1 MSPRQSQDPA
11 PAPATVT
18 IPRVGAGSSLTQQVL
33 EAMVSAIRVGTF
45 ADGRLPPEDQLASQL
60 GVSRTT
66 VRRALQ
72 SMEQIGL
79 IERRPGRGTHL
90 RTHARPDLLALH
102 GLVPFPTLLREL
114 GHEVVSKVSWRL
126 LDHVPPELAMHT
138 GGDDVDSESYE
149 LNVVLLADEVP
160 AVQMVERFP
169 TAALG
174 STPSDQDLQAG
185 SILFLSE
192 RCFARPIDHA
202 LATLEPRVAGSASE
216 ENGDSGRTLDLEPGS
231 PYLELQ
237 EVFYSGEEEPIAVSR
252 VAINPA
258 YITFS
263 VFRRF
268 L

>member
-1 MSPRQSQDPA
+1 MTRRQSSEGVA
-11 PAPATVT
+11 PPVS

-45 ADGRLPPEDQLASQL
+45 ADGRLPPEDELASQL

-102 GLVPFPTLLREL
+102 GLVPFPTLLRQL
-114 GHEVVSKVSWRL
+114 GHEVASKVSWRL
-126 LDHVPPELAMHT
+126 LPTCPPELALHIGGEAT
-138 GGDDVDSESYE
+138 GESYE
-149 LNVVLLADEVP
+149 LSVVLLADDVP

-169 TAALG
+169 AAVLG
-174 STPSDQDLQAG
+174 STPSDHDLQAG
-185 SILFLSE
+185 SILFISE

-202 LATLEPRVAGSASE
+202 LASLEPRVVGASGE
-216 ENGDSGRTLDLEPGS
+216 ENGDSGRELDLEPGS

-237 EVFYSGEEEPIAVSR
+237 EIFYSGEEEPLAVSR

>member
-1 MSPRQSQDPA
+1 MSRRQSTQVAPPA
-11 PAPATVT
+11 PAP

-45 ADGRLPPEDQLASQL
+45 ADGRLPPEDELALQL

-102 GLVPFPTLLREL
+102 GLVPFPTTLREL
-114 GHEVVSKVSWRL
+114 GHEVVSQVSWRL
-126 LDHVPPELAMHT
+126 LDNIPPELAMHT
-138 GGDDVDSESYE
+138 GGEDGQGESYE
-149 LNVVLLADEVP
+149 LNVVLLADNVP
-160 AVQMVERFP
+160 AVHMIERFP
-169 TAALG
+169 TAVLG
-174 STPSDQDLQAG
+174 SKPSDQDLQAG

-192 RCFARPIDHA
+192 RCFAHPIDHA
-202 LATLEPRVAGSASE
+202 LATLEPRVVGDQSE
-216 ENGDSGRTLDLEPGS
+216 DNGDSGRELDLEPGS
-231 PYLELQ
+231 PYLELH
-237 EVFYSGEEEPIAVSR
+237 ELFYSGEEEPLAVSR